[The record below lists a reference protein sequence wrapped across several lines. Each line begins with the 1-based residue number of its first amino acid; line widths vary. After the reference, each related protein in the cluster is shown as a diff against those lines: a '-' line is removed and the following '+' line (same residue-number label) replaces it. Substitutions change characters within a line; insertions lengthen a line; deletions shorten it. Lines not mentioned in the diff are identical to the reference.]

1 MNESI
6 EFKTAKELYDRVLPA
21 LYSKVRELKSSGFK
35 FVTEKDIWN
44 YLVSNDW
51 KTRKDLQ
58 LCDLINDILY
68 ADNYRINDFV
78 MSKLEIL
85 KKDTDSDINDF
96 EDDVL

>member
-78 MSKLEIL
+78 MSKLEML
-85 KKDTDSDINDF
+85 KKDTDSDIIDF